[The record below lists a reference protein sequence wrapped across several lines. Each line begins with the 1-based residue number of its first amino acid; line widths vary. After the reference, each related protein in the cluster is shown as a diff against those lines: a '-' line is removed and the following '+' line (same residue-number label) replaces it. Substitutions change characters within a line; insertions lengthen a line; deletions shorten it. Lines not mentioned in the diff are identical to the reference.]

1 MGYGAGRTAGSP
13 GGTRTAGRG
22 QAGQGQGQSQPRRVQ
37 ARVGKGPRA
46 GWLRGRPWL
55 TVRPA
60 SLLCLFMAE
69 RASGLFSRASANSR
83 DTSTPKSASSL
94 QPPHFQPSP
103 GGPL

>member
-1 MGYGAGRTAGSP
+1 MEERQLEERKEGGQGILWGVDGSL
-13 GGTRTAGRG
+13 AHEGRG
-22 QAGQGQGQSQPRRVQ
+22 PGCPLPCPQV
-37 ARVGKGPRA
+37 VGSC
-46 GWLRGRPWL
+46 L

-60 SLLCLFMAE
+60 SLLCLFIAE

>member
-1 MGYGAGRTAGSP
+1 MSKYTLKNLFKGQLEERKEGGQGVTMGCGWEPGRE
-13 GGTRTAGRG
+13 GRG
-22 QAGQGQGQSQPRRVQ
+22 PGSASRPRV
-37 ARVGKGPRA
+37 VGRC
-46 GWLRGRPWL
+46 L

-60 SLLCLFMAE
+60 SLLCLFIAE